1 MLARELGMRGVV
13 VPQYPGVFAA
23 EGLLATDIRHVD
35 QRAFRAL
42 LDSADKAELAAALAS
57 LRDALALELQADGVP
72 ADRRRFTI
80 LMDLRYRG
88 QFHELAVE
96 VPRALLDR
104 FDPAAIAGLFHDRHQ
119 ATFGHSDRARPVEIV
134 NLRAEMLGEM
144 GQVRPPEVTGESAA
158 GGDRCRDVLFL
169 DAPAAISVPVVHRAA
184 VHAKGSQEGPAII
197 VQRDSTT
204 VLLAGQVARVAARGA
219 FIVTEKKS

>member
-1 MLARELGMRGVV
+1 
-13 VPQYPGVFAA
+13 
-23 EGLLATDIRHVD
+23 LLATDIRHVD

-42 LDSADKAELAAALAS
+42 LDNADQAALAAALAS
-57 LRDALALELQADGVP
+57 LHDALERELQADGVP
-72 ADRRRFTI
+72 ADRRRFNI
-80 LMDLRYRG
+80 LLDLRYRG

-96 VPRALLDR
+96 VPQALLDD

-119 ATFGHSDRARPVEIV
+119 ATFGHSDRKRPVEIV

-144 GQVRPPEVTGESAA
+144 GQVLPPAVAGESADSA
-158 GGDRCRDVLFL
+158 IERRRDVLFL
-169 DAPAAISVPVVHRAA
+169 DSPTPNPVPIVHRAV

-204 VLLAGQVARVAARGA
+204 VLLAGQVARVAVRGA
-219 FIVTEKKS
+219 LIVTEMNP